1 MTESKA
7 SGMDRR
13 RFMKAAAGAAGLA
26 VVRPQA
32 VRGAEANTKIELGLV
47 GCGGRGRWIAN
58 LFEADGHYKIVAVHD
73 YFKDRAD
80 AAAKQAK
87 VDAKRCHTGLGGYK
101 AVTEGKADAVAI
113 ISPPYFH
120 PEQAAAAVAAGKH
133 VYVAK
138 PIAVDAPGCRSIAA
152 SGKKATAKSLVFLV
166 DFQTRA
172 DKFYIEALRHVHEGA
187 LGEFAFGESTYHCN
201 RLRKKGDDKTPEGR
215 LRNWVFD
222 KALSGDIITEQNIH
236 TLDVMNWIMNT
247 PPLRCWGAGG
257 RKVRT
262 DVGDCWDHFAITFEY
277 PDRVG
282 IAFSSR
288 QFNGHGTKP
297 DGIRNR
303 MFGSEGVLETQ
314 YGGQVLIRG
323 KNFYRGGSSPGIY
336 KDGAI
341 TNITAFHESIAGGKC
356 DNPTVAPSV
365 RSNLITVM
373 GRTAAYTGNV
383 VTWDQTIKS
392 TERLDGRLDGLKA

>member
-1 MTESKA
+1 MTESKT

-13 RFMKAAAGAAGLA
+13 RFLKAAAGAAGLA
-26 VVRPQA
+26 IVRPQA
-32 VRGAEANTKIELGLV
+32 VRGAEANSKIELGLV
-47 GCGGRGRWIAN
+47 GCGGRGRWIAS
-58 LFEADGHYKIVAVHD
+58 LFEADGHYKVVAVHD
-73 YFKDRAD
+73 YFKDRAE
-80 AAAKQAK
+80 AAAKQSK
-87 VDAKRCHTGLGGYK
+87 VDAKRCHSGLAGYK
-101 AVTEGKADAVAI
+101 AVTEAKVDAVAV

-120 PEQAAAAVAAGKH
+120 PEHAAAGVAAGKH

-138 PIAVDAPGCRSIAA
+138 PIAVDAPGCQSIAA
-152 SGKKATAKSLVFLV
+152 SGKKATAGKQVFLV

-172 DKFYIEALRHVHEGA
+172 DTFYLEALKRVHEGA
-187 LGEFAFGESTYHCN
+187 LGKFAFGESSYHCG
-201 RLRKKGDDKTPEGR
+201 RLGKRGEDKTPEGR

-236 TLDVMNWIMNT
+236 TLDVMNWIMNG
-247 PPLRCWGAGG
+247 PPVRAFGTGG
-257 RKVRT
+257 RTVRV
-262 DVGDCWDHFAITFEY
+262 DAGDCWDHFAITFEY
-277 PDRVG
+277 PDHVG

-303 MFGSEGVLETQ
+303 MFGSLGVLETQ

-323 KNFYRGGSSPGIY
+323 KNFYRGGSSPGIF
-336 KDGAI
+336 KDGAVA
-341 TNITAFHESIAGGKC
+341 NIAAFHECIAAGKC

-373 GRTAAYTGNV
+373 GRTAAYTGKI
-383 VTWDQTIKS
+383 VTWDETVTSK
-392 TERLDGRLDGLKA
+392 EKLDGRLEGLEA